1 MRRRGRGLIAA
12 LIGTLIILGAVVF
25 AALWWNGLFLPSWIK
40 WNERTEASDGAGTGE
55 VASIVLKERD
65 LIAYN
70 RGEEVY
76 RTPGSWRVQ
85 DVIWQDINFD
95 GEREIVALYWSH
107 DKDGAESALLTGE
120 GSFGLKQHIAVYDGV
135 TRGMNM
141 IWQSAPLATRVASF
155 RMNEAGY
162 IVINE
167 PELRQTA
174 WVWTGDAVVASN
186 AATPMQSA
194 ITVQTDDAAH
204 GASDPQGTETAT
216 PPDAAPVTQPSGN
229 SADPGTG
236 TTGDSA
242 SAPSGSSVSFLAV
255 GDDLVH
261 ENVWRTGVSNG
272 GDYSY
277 LFENIIPM
285 INSVD
290 FACYNQETMFVEE
303 SAGYSGYPMF
313 GSPIGIGEAAIRA
326 GFDIVTCS
334 TNHSLDKGTYGIETT
349 ADFFESHKAEITY
362 LGIYTRD
369 KWNEPEHEIKT
380 VSKNGITFALLNF
393 TYGLN
398 GIPVPADAPYCVDTN
413 LHDLSNYSEATVA
426 ADEERMR
433 SYIRRAKEISDVV
446 IFFPH
451 WGQEYVYEPV
461 NNPHNAYDQVY
472 WTNVMLEEGVDI
484 VVGTHPHVVEP
495 VEMLVREDGHE
506 MLVYYS
512 LGNYVSGQNEMPRVV
527 GGMATFTVTK
537 KGDRCFVSA
546 YDMLPIVTHQEGGGV
561 TTAYMM
567 DEYTDEL
574 ASRHVLGVNVESMR
588 NLYRNIIDWKA
599 Q

>member
-25 AALWWNGLFLPSWIK
+25 AALWWNGFFLPSWIK
-40 WNERTEASDGAGTGE
+40 WNERTEASDGADTGE
-55 VASIVLKERD
+55 VASIVLKERN

-95 GEREIVALYWSH
+95 GEREIVVLYWSH
-107 DKDGAESALLTGE
+107 DKEGAESAPLTGT
-120 GSFGLKQHIAVYDGV
+120 GSIGLKQHIAVYDGV

-141 IWQSAPLATRVASF
+141 IWQSAPLATRAASI

-162 IVINE
+162 LVIFE
-167 PELRQTA
+167 PESRQTA

-186 AATPMQSA
+186 AASPMQST
-194 ITVQTDDAAH
+194 ITVQTENAA
-204 GASDPQGTETAT
+204 GMTSDPQGAETGTQPGAATETQQT
-216 PPDAAPVTQPSGN
+216 GGGTN
-229 SADPGTG
+229 PGTG
-236 TTGDSA
+236 ATGDGV

-398 GIPVPADAPYCVDTN
+398 GIPLPADAPYCVDTN
-413 LHDLSNYSEATVA
+413 LHDLSNY
-426 ADEERMR
+426 
-433 SYIRRAKEISDVV
+433 
-446 IFFPH
+446 
-451 WGQEYVYEPV
+451 
-461 NNPHNAYDQVY
+461 
-472 WTNVMLEEGVDI
+472 
-484 VVGTHPHVVEP
+484 
-495 VEMLVREDGHE
+495 
-506 MLVYYS
+506 
-512 LGNYVSGQNEMPRVV
+512 
-527 GGMATFTVTK
+527 
-537 KGDRCFVSA
+537 
-546 YDMLPIVTHQEGGGV
+546 
-561 TTAYMM
+561 
-567 DEYTDEL
+567 
-574 ASRHVLGVNVESMR
+574 
-588 NLYRNIIDWKA
+588 
-599 Q
+599 

>member
-1 MRRRGRGLIAA
+1 
-12 LIGTLIILGAVVF
+12 
-25 AALWWNGLFLPSWIK
+25 
-40 WNERTEASDGAGTGE
+40 
-55 VASIVLKERD
+55 
-65 LIAYN
+65 
-70 RGEEVY
+70 
-76 RTPGSWRVQ
+76 
-85 DVIWQDINFD
+85 
-95 GEREIVALYWSH
+95 EIVALYWSH
-107 DKDGAESALLTGE
+107 DKEGAESAPLTGT
-120 GSFGLKQHIAVYDGV
+120 GSIGLKQHIAVYDGV

-141 IWQSAPLATRVASF
+141 IWQSAPLATRAASI

-162 IVINE
+162 LVIFE
-167 PELRQTA
+167 PESRQTA

-186 AATPMQSA
+186 AASPMQST
-194 ITVQTDDAAH
+194 ITVQTENAA
-204 GASDPQGTETAT
+204 GMTSDPQGAETGTQPGAATETQQT
-216 PPDAAPVTQPSGN
+216 GGGTN
-229 SADPGTG
+229 PGTG
-236 TTGDSA
+236 ATGDGV

-398 GIPVPADAPYCVDTN
+398 GIPLPADAPYCVDTN

-433 SYIRRAKEISDVV
+433 SYIRRAKEISDIV

-567 DEYTDEL
+567 DEYTDDL
-574 ASRHVLGVNVESMR
+574 ASRHVLGVNVSNMR
-588 NLYRNIIDWKA
+588 NLFRSIIDWKA